1 MKKIVIAV
9 VLLATSG
16 LLIAAQVDKYFAS
29 TFEASVDSIYTSVDA
44 ASRPCWQLVDSLI
57 VTQTDSAYGI
67 VTISGVAE
75 ISPYDEL
82 YIGLGADSVA
92 AVGRANLDTF
102 LVRGDGAGGPEVESM
117 PFCFIYPYRSLATDT
132 LRVFAA
138 TKNRTVGYKA
148 KIKDGAVTA
157 SISLAVGSGITQ

>member
-1 MKKIVIAV
+1 MKKVVIAA
-9 VLLATSG
+9 VLLATAG
-16 LLIAAQVDKYFAS
+16 LLVAAQVDKYFAS
-29 TFEASVDSIYTSVDA
+29 TFEVAVDSIYTSVDA
-44 ASRPCWQLVDSLI
+44 ASRPCWEAVDTLI

-75 ISPYDEL
+75 LSPTDIL

-102 LVRGDGAGGPEVESM
+102 VVRGDGRGGPEVESN

-132 LRVFAA
+132 LYVFAA
-138 TKNRTVGYKA
+138 TKERTTGYKVR
-148 KIKDGAVTA
+148 IKDGLTTA